1 MIGATYP
8 VLSPFTGSDQSLSR
22 SLSPLDR
29 VPAESSPTT
38 RQRQLF
44 SRWKPL
50 IHLPTCQFS
59 HRIRHRELQ
68 KTIQY
73 PETRSGSVQ

>member
-1 MIGATYP
+1 MTGP
-8 VLSPFTGSDQSLSR
+8 PHSVLALFTGSDQSLSR
-22 SLSPLDR
+22 SLSPVDR
-29 VPAESSPTT
+29 VPAQSSPATG
-38 RQRQLF
+38 RLRLF

-59 HRIRHRELQ
+59 PRIRHHNLQ